1 MSKDVLYP
9 WEMEDLDTSSISIVN
24 NDSDEHGCWDC
35 AYMLREEN
43 VCMDSDIKCNWK
55 AISK

>member
-9 WEMEDLDTSSISIVN
+9 WEMEDLDSSSIPVVN

-43 VCMDSDIKCNWK
+43 VCMDSDNKCNWK
-55 AISK
+55 ALSK